1 MSMISYVNGQYLPE
15 EQATVSVF
23 DRGFLFADA
32 VYEVTAIINGK
43 LVDFEHHI
51 ARLQRSCHELQLAL
65 PYSSEEIKQIHT
77 QLIERNNINEGLIY
91 LQFTR
96 GNAKQRNFLFP
107 DKDIQPTL
115 VLFAQKTNIV
125 DNLKVKNGIR
135 AVTVDDI
142 RWARCDIKTVALLA
156 ASLTKE
162 YAKQQ
167 GADDAIFV
175 KDGIVTEGSS
185 SNCFIVNQHGQLQT
199 RGLSHEILP
208 GITRKAVLSL
218 AKEQGIAIIEKAFS
232 LEEMLT
238 AKEVFMTS
246 ATTLVCPVI
255 KINHQKIGEGK
266 PGNIAIRLREIYL
279 ENTK

>member
-1 MSMISYVNGQYLPE
+1 MITYVNGQYLPE
-15 EQATVSVF
+15 ELATVSVF

-43 LVDFEHHI
+43 LVDFENHI
-51 ARLQRSCHELQLAL
+51 VRLQRSCHELQLNL
-65 PYSSEEIKQIHT
+65 PYGVEEIKQIHT

-107 DKDIQPTL
+107 DKETKPTL

-125 DNLKVKNGIR
+125 DNLKVKNGIT
-135 AVTVDDI
+135 AVTVEDI
-142 RWARCDIKTVALLA
+142 RWGRCDIKTVALLA
-156 ASLTKE
+156 ASLAKE
-162 YAKQQ
+162 HAKQQ

-185 SNCFIVNQHGQLQT
+185 SNCFIINQYNQLQT
-199 RGLSHEILP
+199 RGLTYEILP
-208 GITRKAVLSL
+208 GITRKAVLLL
-218 AKEQGIAIIEKAFS
+218 AQEQGIEIIEKPFS

-246 ATTLVCPVI
+246 ATTLVWPVI
-255 KINHQKIGEGK
+255 KINHHAIGDGK
-266 PGNIAIRLREIYL
+266 PGNITIRLREIYL

>member
-1 MSMISYVNGQYLPE
+1 MITYVNGQYLPE

-43 LVDFEHHI
+43 LVDFENHI
-51 ARLQRSCHELQLAL
+51 ARLQRSCHELQLDL
-65 PYSSEEIKQIHT
+65 PYSVDEIKQIHT

-107 DKDIQPTL
+107 DKETKPTL

-125 DNLKVKNGIR
+125 DSLKVKNGIT
-135 AVTVDDI
+135 AVTVEDI
-142 RWARCDIKTVALLA
+142 RWGRCDIKTVALLP
-156 ASLTKE
+156 ASLAKE
-162 YAKQQ
+162 HAKQQ

-185 SNCFIVNQHGQLQT
+185 SNCFIVNQYNQLQT
-199 RGLSHEILP
+199 RGLTHEILP
-208 GITRKAVLSL
+208 GITRKAVISL
-218 AKEQGIAIIEKAFS
+218 AQEQGIEIIEKAFS

-255 KINHQKIGEGK
+255 KINHQVIGDGK
-266 PGNIAIRLREIYL
+266 PGSIAIRLREIYL

>member
-1 MSMISYVNGQYLPE
+1 MITYVNGQYLPE
-15 EQATVSVF
+15 ELATVSVF

-43 LVDFEHHI
+43 LVDFENHI
-51 ARLQRSCHELQLAL
+51 VRLRRSCHELQLNL
-65 PYSSEEIKQIHT
+65 PYGVEEIKQIHT

-107 DKDIQPTL
+107 DKETKPTL

-125 DNLKVKNGIR
+125 DNLKVKNGIT
-135 AVTVDDI
+135 AVTVEDI
-142 RWARCDIKTVALLA
+142 RWGRCDIKTVALLA
-156 ASLTKE
+156 ASLAKE
-162 YAKQQ
+162 HAKQQ

-185 SNCFIVNQHGQLQT
+185 SNCFIINQYNQLQT
-199 RGLSHEILP
+199 RGLTYEILP
-208 GITRKAVLSL
+208 GITRKAVLLL
-218 AKEQGIAIIEKAFS
+218 AQEQGIEIIEKPFS

-255 KINHQKIGEGK
+255 KINHHAIGDGK
-266 PGNIAIRLREIYL
+266 PGNITIRLREIYL

>member
-1 MSMISYVNGQYLPE
+1 MITYVNGQYLPE

-43 LVDFEHHI
+43 LVDFENHI
-51 ARLQRSCHELQLAL
+51 ARLQRSCHELQLDL
-65 PYSSEEIKQIHT
+65 PYSVDEIKQIHT
-77 QLIERNNINEGLIY
+77 QLIERNNINEELIY

-107 DKDIQPTL
+107 DKETKPTL

-125 DNLKVKNGIR
+125 DSLKVKNGIT
-135 AVTVDDI
+135 AVTVEDI
-142 RWARCDIKTVALLA
+142 RWGRCDIKTVALLA
-156 ASLTKE
+156 ASLAKE
-162 YAKQQ
+162 HAKQQ

-185 SNCFIVNQHGQLQT
+185 SNCFIVNQYNQLQT
-199 RGLSHEILP
+199 RGLTHEILP
-208 GITRKAVLSL
+208 GITRKAVISL
-218 AKEQGIAIIEKAFS
+218 AQEQGIEIIEKAFS

-255 KINHQKIGEGK
+255 KINHQVIGDGK
-266 PGNIAIRLREIYL
+266 PGSIAIRLREIYL

>member
-1 MSMISYVNGQYLPE
+1 MSMITYVNGQYLPE

-43 LVDFEHHI
+43 LVDFENHI
-51 ARLQRSCHELQLAL
+51 ARLQRSCHELQLDL
-65 PYSSEEIKQIHT
+65 PYSVDEIKQIHT

-107 DKDIQPTL
+107 DKETKPTL

-125 DNLKVKNGIR
+125 DSLKVKNGIT
-135 AVTVDDI
+135 AVTVEDI
-142 RWARCDIKTVALLA
+142 RWGRCDIKTVALLA
-156 ASLTKE
+156 ASLAKE
-162 YAKQQ
+162 HAKQQ

-185 SNCFIVNQHGQLQT
+185 SNCFIVNQYNQLQT
-199 RGLSHEILP
+199 RGLTHEILP
-208 GITRKAVLSL
+208 GITRKAVISL
-218 AKEQGIAIIEKAFS
+218 AQEQGIEIIEKAFS

-255 KINHQKIGEGK
+255 KINHQVIGDGK
-266 PGNIAIRLREIYL
+266 PGSIAIRLREIYL